1 MQLQLVIITNQ
12 NKLVT
17 YYISGSDVS
26 SHMLLYNIPVRQICY
41 FSSLLNG
48 PHEAQKG

>member
-12 NKLVT
+12 NKLVI

-26 SHMLLYNIPVRQICY
+26 SHMVTYAPLQYPYEVDLL
-41 FSSLLNG
+41 FLLLT
-48 PHEAQKG
+48 